1 MGENNRNL
9 TDAEWNVMECLWQ
22 KSPRTGRETIDW
34 LKERMGWSRSTT
46 LTHLRRMEAKG
57 AVGSRTVDGL
67 KTFIPL
73 VKREDAVLRETND
86 FLGRIYK
93 GSLSLMVSQL
103 TQKQALPQDE
113 IEELYAILDQMKAD
127 TEGETEPK

>member
-1 MGENNRNL
+1 MNL
-9 TDAEWNVMECLWQ
+9 TDMEWNVMELLWEKGQ
-22 KSPRTGRETIDW
+22 VTGREATEHMEAELDW
-34 LKERMGWSRSTT
+34 RRSTT
-46 LTHLRRMEAKG
+46 LTYLRRMEAKG

-103 TQKQALPQDE
+103 TQKQALPQEE

-127 TEGETEPK
+127 AEGDAELK

>member
-1 MGENNRNL
+1 MNL
-9 TDAEWNVMECLWQ
+9 TDMEWNVMELLWEKGQ
-22 KSPRTGRETIDW
+22 VTGREATEHMEAELD
-34 LKERMGWSRSTT
+34 WSRSTT

-67 KTFIPL
+67 KTFEPL
-73 VKREDAVLRETND
+73 VKREDAVLQETTD

-103 TQKQALPQDE
+103 TQKQALPQEE

-127 TEGETEPK
+127 AEGDAELK

>member
-1 MGENNRNL
+1 MNL
-9 TDAEWNVMECLWQ
+9 TDMEWNVMELLWEKGQ
-22 KSPRTGRETIDW
+22 VTGREATEHMEAE
-34 LKERMGWSRSTT
+34 LGWSRSTT

-73 VKREDAVLRETND
+73 VKREDAVLQETND
-86 FLGRIYK
+86 FLGRIYN
-93 GSLSLMVSQL
+93 GSVSLMVSQL
-103 TQKQALPQDE
+103 TQKQALPQEE

-127 TEGETEPK
+127 AEGDAELK

>member
-1 MGENNRNL
+1 MNL
-9 TDAEWNVMECLWQ
+9 TDMEWNVMELLWEKGQ
-22 KSPRTGRETIDW
+22 VTGREATEHMEAELD
-34 LKERMGWSRSTT
+34 WSRSTT

-73 VKREDAVLRETND
+73 VKREDAVRRETND

-103 TQKQALPQDE
+103 TQKQALPQEE

-127 TEGETEPK
+127 AEGDAELK

>member
-1 MGENNRNL
+1 MNL
-9 TDAEWNVMECLWQ
+9 TDMEWNVMELLWEKGQ
-22 KSPRTGRETIDW
+22 VTGREATEHMEAELD
-34 LKERMGWSRSTT
+34 WSRSTT

-93 GSLSLMVSQL
+93 GSLRLMVSQL
-103 TQKQALPQDE
+103 TQKQALPQEE

-127 TEGETEPK
+127 AEGDAELK

>member
-1 MGENNRNL
+1 MNL
-9 TDAEWNVMECLWQ
+9 TDIEWNVMELLWEKGQ
-22 KSPRTGRETIDW
+22 VTGREATEHMEAELD
-34 LKERMGWSRSTT
+34 WSRSTT

-67 KTFIPL
+67 KTFEPL
-73 VKREDAVLRETND
+73 VKREDAVLQETTD

-103 TQKQALPQDE
+103 TQKQALPQEE

-127 TEGETEPK
+127 AEGDAELK

>member
-1 MGENNRNL
+1 MNL
-9 TDAEWNVMECLWQ
+9 TDMEWNVMELLWEKGQ
-22 KSPRTGRETIDW
+22 VTGREATEHMEAE
-34 LKERMGWSRSTT
+34 LGWSRSTT

-103 TQKQALPQDE
+103 TQKQALPQEE

-127 TEGETEPK
+127 AEGDAELK

>member
-1 MGENNRNL
+1 MNL
-9 TDAEWNVMECLWQ
+9 TDIEWNVMELLWEKGQ
-22 KSPRTGRETIDW
+22 VTGREATEHMEAELD
-34 LKERMGWSRSTT
+34 WSRSTT

-67 KTFIPL
+67 KTFEPL

-103 TQKQALPQDE
+103 TQKQALPQEE

-127 TEGETEPK
+127 VEGDAELK

>member
-1 MGENNRNL
+1 MYL
-9 TDAEWNVMECLWQ
+9 TDMEWNVMELLWEKGQ
-22 KSPRTGRETIDW
+22 VTGREATEHMEAE
-34 LKERMGWSRSTT
+34 LGWSRSTT

-73 VKREDAVLRETND
+73 VKREDAVLQETTD
-86 FLGRIYK
+86 FLGRIYN
-93 GSLSLMVSQL
+93 GSVSLMVSQL
-103 TQKQALPQDE
+103 TQKQALPQEE

-127 TEGETEPK
+127 AEGDAELK

>member
-1 MGENNRNL
+1 MNL
-9 TDAEWNVMECLWQ
+9 TDMEWNVMELLWEKGQ
-22 KSPRTGRETIDW
+22 VTGREATEHMEAELD
-34 LKERMGWSRSTT
+34 WSRSTT

-73 VKREDAVLRETND
+73 VKREDAVLQETTD

-103 TQKQALPQDE
+103 TQKQALPQEE

-127 TEGETEPK
+127 AEGDAELK

>member
-1 MGENNRNL
+1 M
-9 TDAEWNVMECLWQ
+9 
-22 KSPRTGRETIDW
+22 TGREATEHMEAE
-34 LKERMGWSRSTT
+34 LGWSRSTT

-67 KTFIPL
+67 KTFEPL
-73 VKREDAVLRETND
+73 VKREDAVLQETTD

-103 TQKQALPQDE
+103 TQKQALPQEE

-127 TEGETEPK
+127 AEGDAELK

>member
-1 MGENNRNL
+1 MNL
-9 TDAEWNVMECLWQ
+9 TDMEWNVMELLWEKGQ
-22 KSPRTGRETIDW
+22 VTGREATEHMEAELD
-34 LKERMGWSRSTT
+34 WSRSTT

-103 TQKQALPQDE
+103 TQKQALPQEE

-127 TEGETEPK
+127 VEGDAELK

>member
-1 MGENNRNL
+1 MNL
-9 TDAEWNVMECLWQ
+9 TDMEWNVMELLWEKGQ
-22 KSPRTGRETIDW
+22 VTGREATEHMEAELD
-34 LKERMGWSRSTT
+34 WSRSTT

-73 VKREDAVLRETND
+73 VKREDAVLQETND

-93 GSLSLMVSQL
+93 GSVSLMVSQL
-103 TQKQALPQDE
+103 TQKQALPQEE

-127 TEGETEPK
+127 AEGDAELK

>member
-1 MGENNRNL
+1 MNL
-9 TDAEWNVMECLWQ
+9 TDMEWNVMELLWEKGQ
-22 KSPRTGRETIDW
+22 VTGREATEHMEAELD
-34 LKERMGWSRSTT
+34 WSRSTT

-67 KTFIPL
+67 KTFEPL
-73 VKREDAVLRETND
+73 VKREDAVLQETTD

-127 TEGETEPK
+127 AERDAELK

>member
-1 MGENNRNL
+1 MNL
-9 TDAEWNVMECLWQ
+9 TDMEWNVMELLWEKGQ
-22 KSPRTGRETIDW
+22 VTGREATEHMEAELD
-34 LKERMGWSRSTT
+34 WSRSTT

-73 VKREDAVLRETND
+73 VKREDAVLQETND
-86 FLGRIYK
+86 FLGRIYN
-93 GSLSLMVSQL
+93 GSVSLMVSQL
-103 TQKQALPQDE
+103 TQKQALPQEE

-127 TEGETEPK
+127 AERDAELK

>member
-1 MGENNRNL
+1 MNL
-9 TDAEWNVMECLWQ
+9 TDMEWNVMELLWEKGQ
-22 KSPRTGRETIDW
+22 VTGREATEHMEAELD
-34 LKERMGWSRSTT
+34 WSRSTT

-73 VKREDAVLRETND
+73 VKREDAVLQETND

-93 GSLSLMVSQL
+93 GSVSLMVSQL
-103 TQKQALPQDE
+103 TQKQALPQEE

-127 TEGETEPK
+127 TEGDTEPK

>member
-1 MGENNRNL
+1 MNL
-9 TDAEWNVMECLWQ
+9 TDMEWNVMELLWEKGQ
-22 KSPRTGRETIDW
+22 VTGREATEHMEAE
-34 LKERMGWSRSTT
+34 LGWSRSTT

-67 KTFIPL
+67 KTFEPL

-86 FLGRIYK
+86 FLGRIYN
-93 GSLSLMVSQL
+93 GSVSLMVSQL
-103 TQKQALPQDE
+103 TQKQALPQEE

-127 TEGETEPK
+127 AEGDAELK

>member
-1 MGENNRNL
+1 MNL
-9 TDAEWNVMECLWQ
+9 TDIEWNVMELLWEKGQ
-22 KSPRTGRETIDW
+22 VTGREATEHMEAE
-34 LKERMGWSRSTT
+34 LGWSRSTT

-103 TQKQALPQDE
+103 TQKQALPQEE

-127 TEGETEPK
+127 AEGDAELK

>member
-1 MGENNRNL
+1 MNL
-9 TDAEWNVMECLWQ
+9 TDMEWNVMELLWEKGQ
-22 KSPRTGRETIDW
+22 VTGREATEHMEAE
-34 LKERMGWSRSTT
+34 LGWSRSTT

-67 KTFIPL
+67 KTFEPL
-73 VKREDAVLRETND
+73 VKREDAVLQETTD

-103 TQKQALPQDE
+103 TQKQALPQEE

-127 TEGETEPK
+127 AEGDAELK

>member
-1 MGENNRNL
+1 MNL
-9 TDAEWNVMECLWQ
+9 TDMEWNVMELLWERGQ
-22 KSPRTGRETIDW
+22 ATGREATEHMEAE
-34 LKERMGWSRSTT
+34 LGWSRSTT

-67 KTFIPL
+67 KTFEPL
-73 VKREDAVLRETND
+73 VKREDAVLQETTD

-103 TQKQALPQDE
+103 TQKQALPQEE

-127 TEGETEPK
+127 AERDAELK

>member
-1 MGENNRNL
+1 MNL
-9 TDAEWNVMECLWQ
+9 TDMEWNVMELLWEKGQ
-22 KSPRTGRETIDW
+22 VTGREATEHMEAELD
-34 LKERMGWSRSTT
+34 WSRSTT

-67 KTFIPL
+67 KTFEPL
-73 VKREDAVLRETND
+73 VKREDAVLQETND
-86 FLGRIYK
+86 FLGRIYN

-103 TQKQALPQDE
+103 TQKQALPQEE

-127 TEGETEPK
+127 AEGDAELK

>member
-1 MGENNRNL
+1 MNL
-9 TDAEWNVMECLWQ
+9 TDMEWNVMEMLWE
-22 KSPRTGRETIDW
+22 KGSVTGREAVEC
-34 LKERMGWSRSTT
+34 LENQLGWSRSTT

-73 VKREDAVLRETND
+73 VKREDAVLQETND

-93 GSLSLMVSQL
+93 GSVSLMVSQL
-103 TQKQALPQDE
+103 TQKQALPQEE

-127 TEGETEPK
+127 AEGDAELK

>member
-1 MGENNRNL
+1 MNL
-9 TDAEWNVMECLWQ
+9 TDIEWNVMELLWEKGQ
-22 KSPRTGRETIDW
+22 VTGREATEHMEAELD
-34 LKERMGWSRSTT
+34 WSRSTT

-67 KTFIPL
+67 KTFEPL
-73 VKREDAVLRETND
+73 VKREDAVLQETTD

>member
-1 MGENNRNL
+1 MNL
-9 TDAEWNVMECLWQ
+9 TDMEWNVMELLWEKGQ
-22 KSPRTGRETIDW
+22 VTGREATEHMEAELDW
-34 LKERMGWSRSTT
+34 CRSTT

-103 TQKQALPQDE
+103 TQKQALPQEE

>member
-1 MGENNRNL
+1 MNL
-9 TDAEWNVMECLWQ
+9 TDMEWNVMELLWEKGQ
-22 KSPRTGRETIDW
+22 VTGREATEHMEAELD
-34 LKERMGWSRSTT
+34 WSRSTT

-73 VKREDAVLRETND
+73 VKREDAVLQETND

-103 TQKQALPQDE
+103 TQKQALPQEE

-127 TEGETEPK
+127 AERDAELK